1 MPLLRAKVNSAGTY
15 SYIRLPQRF
24 KGREV
29 LILMEEDE
37 KLFSQVIRD
46 AYLLS
51 SSLDYER
58 RKIKEE
64 LNALW
69 KRYQDII
76 NTPDSSWEKLNEARA
91 ILYLTGQ
98 IYCEEIAVE
107 AIERRLHLLKEKL
120 TLLEFFDIIDKKS
133 EKLKDLRK
141 EGLFKRLEEFYIIV
155 KQYKNKYVGGKYYLD
170 EEKFIQEYN
179 KKNPN
184 NSLKIGYKGS
194 F

>member
-64 LNALW
+64 LDAFRDEANARLA
-69 KRYQDII
+69 Y
-76 NTPDSSWEKLNEARA
+76 
-91 ILYLTGQ
+91 
-98 IYCEEIAVE
+98 
-107 AIERRLHLLKEKL
+107 IERGLALLLDGKKL
-120 TLLEFFDIIDKKS
+120 EPQKS
-133 EKLKDLRK
+133 SQNEV
-141 EGLFKRLEEFYIIV
+141 E
-155 KQYKNKYVGGKYYLD
+155 QT
-170 EEKFIQEYN
+170 
-179 KKNPN
+179 
-184 NSLKIGYKGS
+184 
-194 F
+194 